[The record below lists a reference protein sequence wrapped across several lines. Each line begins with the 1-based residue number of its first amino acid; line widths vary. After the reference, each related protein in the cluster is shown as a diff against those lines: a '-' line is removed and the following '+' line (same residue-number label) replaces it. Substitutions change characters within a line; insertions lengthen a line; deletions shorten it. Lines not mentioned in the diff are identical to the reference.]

1 MCGIAGFASLRDD
14 PFAERDAALAA
25 MSSLIS
31 HRGPDGRGEWMSPDG
46 SVGLVHR
53 RLAIID
59 LTASGA
65 QPMRGAGGTV
75 ITYNGEIYNYIELR
89 EELVGQWTFRSTSD
103 TEVILA
109 AYDKWGEDC
118 VSHLRGMFAF
128 AIWDERSRK
137 LFAARD
143 RFGIK
148 PFYYTQQGNRIFFA
162 SEAKALLPFLPDIRT
177 DSLAL
182 AEYLTFQYTIGAR
195 TLFEGIHALLP
206 GHTLVVSN
214 GSVCTRR
221 YWDVK
226 YDVDF

>member
-1 MCGIAGFASLRDD
+1 MCGIAGFVSLRAD
-14 PFAERDAALAA
+14 PWREADAALAA

-31 HRGPDGRGEWMSPDG
+31 HRGPDGRGEWISSDG

-59 LTASGA
+59 LTANGA
-65 QPMRGAGGTV
+65 QPMRGGGGTV

-89 EELVGQWTFRSTSD
+89 DELTGHWTFRSTSD

-109 AYDKWGEDC
+109 AYNKWGEDC

-128 AIWDERSRK
+128 AIWDERNRK

-148 PFYYTQQGNRIFFA
+148 PVYDTEQGSRILFA

-182 AEYLTFQYTIGAR
+182 
-195 TLFEGIHALLP
+195 
-206 GHTLVVSN
+206 
-214 GSVCTRR
+214 
-221 YWDVK
+221 
-226 YDVDF
+226 